1 MWQKVFTSLA
11 WVDIYIAILLLI
23 VSLLASWLFYY
34 LLKKVVRK
42 LVDKSGTELDNMVLE
57 SLEKPIFISI
67 GLLGLYIALVY
78 LPFTPAVDYWLSQ
91 LSKTVFFVLGVF
103 TGVRVVDVVLRW
115 YIVAVAI
122 KTKSTLDDR
131 LVPILRM
138 AIPIIAG
145 LLGLI
150 VILEIFGVPVEPVKT
165 WLATHGGR
173 MALIIIVS
181 ILALFALS
189 SAVPRMVH
197 IALGTGKAGEHP
209 EEVQKRVDTLSGVLV
224 TTGEVLT
231 IVIGAF
237 MLLSEIN
244 LDIAPVLA
252 GAGIVGVAIGF
263 GAQSLIKDII
273 SGLFIIWDNQYRVGD
288 VVKIADTTGEVE
300 EISLKRTVLRDLSGT
315 VHFIPNGE
323 IKVASNF
330 TRGWARV
337 NLNVS
342 VGYNEDLDRV
352 IAVIN
357 RVGNEM
363 AIDPR
368 WSSLILKP
376 AQVLWV
382 DNLGD
387 SGIDIKITG
396 DTKPLQQWAVTGEL
410 RLRLKKAFDDAGI
423 EIPWPHT
430 KVYFGNSPFTTDSKG

>member
-1 MWQKVFTSLA
+1 
-11 WVDIYIAILLLI
+11 
-23 VSLLASWLFYY
+23 
-34 LLKKVVRK
+34 
-42 LVDKSGTELDNMVLE
+42 
-57 SLEKPIFISI
+57 
-67 GLLGLYIALVY
+67 
-78 LPFTPAVDYWLSQ
+78 
-91 LSKTVFFVLGVF
+91 
-103 TGVRVVDVVLRW
+103 
-115 YIVAVAI
+115 
-122 KTKSTLDDR
+122 
-131 LVPILRM
+131 
-138 AIPIIAG
+138 
-145 LLGLI
+145 
-150 VILEIFGVPVEPVKT
+150 
-165 WLATHGGR
+165 
-173 MALIIIVS
+173 
-181 ILALFALS
+181 
-189 SAVPRMVH
+189 
-197 IALGTGKAGEHP
+197 
-209 EEVQKRVDTLSGVLV
+209 
-224 TTGEVLT
+224 
-231 IVIGAF
+231 

-382 DNLGD
+382 DNFGD